1 MKLPITSVLLSAFLL
16 ASCGDGGGSFG
27 SGLNPFGWFKSSN
40 RGKTLDA
47 RDLPRLPE
55 DPRGLVD
62 QIITLKV
69 ERAPGGAIIRATGL
83 PPTQGWWDGELKP
96 MNGEQPVNGAL
107 VYRFVIAPPP
117 GFEPVSTPRS
127 RMVVV
132 ARFVSDKKLEGVR
145 RIIVQGARNQMVSR
159 R

>member
-1 MKLPITSVLLSAFLL
+1 MKTLITCALLSAFLL
-16 ASCGDGGGSFG
+16 AGCGNGGGSFG
-27 SGLNPFGWFKSSN
+27 SGLNPFGWFKSAN
-40 RGKTLDA
+40 RGKMLEA
-47 RDLPRLPE
+47 RDLPSLPE

-62 QIITLKV
+62 QITTLRV

-96 MNGEQPVNGAL
+96 VNGEQPVNGAL

-145 RIIVQGARNQMVSR
+145 RIVVQGARNQLASGR
-159 R
+159 